1 MGKNE
6 RVEALDYLRGVMALS
21 IMIYHYVCGT
31 IGDPDGNT
39 VLGRL
44 GIYGVS
50 LFYIISGASL
60 FLAYRDSS
68 WGLNKVVVFWKK
80 RLLRLTPI
88 YWVACIGFLLLLW
101 RNYSVE
107 TVLLNL
113 SMTFGFLGY
122 TKGIPAGSWSIG
134 NEVCFYLAFPL
145 IIVCARRWTALLAL
159 MFISLA
165 SYIYFAFSL
174 LGTDKS
180 LAEQWF
186 TYIHPFNQIFLFIV
200 GVALSKLSLSMQRSR
215 LTNLLSVLILIVAA
229 SGMFFYNDTPE
240 MIQLVTGYDRLVF
253 TLFSIVATIACLR
266 LALSGTNFIERWLKH
281 LGEMSYSIYMLH
293 SVTFFYVQKFIPKS
307 VSVGMP
313 LFYVAMLVSVPL
325 TLYLASLSYKH
336 IETPFVRLGKM
347 KDGSFFQNIKIVF
360 RRQA

>member
-1 MGKNE
+1 MGQGQ

-60 FLAYRDSS
+60 FLAYRNSS
-68 WGLNKVVVFWKK
+68 WGLDKVSEFWKK
-80 RLLRLTPI
+80 RLLRLAPI
-88 YWVACIGFLLLLW
+88 YWIACIGFLFKLW
-101 RNYSVE
+101 RNYSIE
-107 TVLLNL
+107 TVMLNL

-134 NEVCFYLAFPL
+134 NEVCFYLAFPIV
-145 IIVCARRWTALLAL
+145 IICARRWAALLAL
-159 MFISLA
+159 LLVSLV
-165 SYIYFAFSL
+165 SYIHFAFNL

-186 TYIHPFNQIFLFIV
+186 TYIHPFNQIFLFVV
-200 GVALSKLSLSMQRSR
+200 GVALSKFSLSVQPSR
-215 LTNLLSVLILIVAA
+215 LSNVSSVLLLVVAA
-229 SGMFFYNDTPE
+229 LGMFFYENTPE
-240 MIQLVTGYDRLVF
+240 MIQLVTGYERLVF
-253 TLFSIVATIACLR
+253 TLFSIIATFACLR
-266 LALSGTNFIERWLKH
+266 LALSGKTFIEKGLKH

-307 VSVGMP
+307 VSTGMP
-313 LFYVAMLVSVPL
+313 LFYVAMFISVPL
-325 TLYLASLSYKH
+325 TLYLASLSYRY
-336 IETPFVRLGKM
+336 IETPFIRLGKM
-347 KDGSFFQNIKIVF
+347 KDGGFIQNIKLVF